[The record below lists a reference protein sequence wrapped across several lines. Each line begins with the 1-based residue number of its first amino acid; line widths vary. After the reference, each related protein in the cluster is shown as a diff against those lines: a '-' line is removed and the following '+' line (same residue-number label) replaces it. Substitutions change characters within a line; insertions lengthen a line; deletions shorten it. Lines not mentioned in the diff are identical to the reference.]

1 MTADAKL
8 LADMDAL
15 VAYMTD
21 KTGKMPMPEVC
32 DIPGT
37 MRRAADA
44 LRRYVNAGPWIPVIE
59 RLPKPYE
66 TVAIIAEMPRGRSCG
81 WLNSDGTWMGHDHGS
96 NAQVTHWLPLP
107 EDPASISGGD

>member
-37 MRRAADA
+37 MRRAAGVLQRNRP
-44 LRRYVNAGPWIPVIE
+44 LRRA
-59 RLPKPYE
+59 
-66 TVAIIAEMPRGRSCG
+66 VAAEPHRGRP
-81 WLNSDGTWMGHDHGS
+81 HR
-96 NAQVTHWLPLP
+96 ARRRR
-107 EDPASISGGD
+107 